1 MTSYRFFLPTL
12 LCCALA
18 VPGSA
23 YAQNRTNGD
32 DLVSMDFQNAELE
45 DVIKLVAE
53 YTGKNFLY
61 DDRVRGQVTVLSGS
75 MLTPEE
81 AYTVFESILQ
91 VKGFTTVDGRAGV
104 VKILPIR
111 EAKETALQTVTGP
124 GREPNRDLYITRL
137 VPLRYVK
144 ADTIVNTFRPLVSKD
159 ANIIAYAPTNTMI
172 VTDTSANIRRLMT
185 ILSEI
190 DVQTYQDKIKLIP
203 IEYADAEQVTTHLQA
218 IFSDGTGSSAASGR
232 RRTSRARTQRTGSNA
247 TAAAAEGNG
256 VIGVAGEPRFITDE
270 RTNSIVV
277 IAPSSTIVQVEKLIA
292 LLDFKRKGTGRIH
305 VYRLQNADS
314 EEMAETLSSLT
325 QSSGGSRRSSSG
337 GAGGGA
343 AAAAAAA
350 VAELEG
356 DITITADAPTNSL
369 IIQASA
375 EGFAALRDVIEQLDT
390 RRPQVLVEAL
400 IMEVLVDG
408 NESLGGGLL
417 FNAAPSDELAFQVGS
432 NTGSTGIGGI
442 PPGVITDPGS
452 FTSQVIGNTVSIDLD
467 GDGAIDPT
475 SEVFPV
481 IQGIITATAGQTDTN
496 IIASPSLLT
505 ADNEEAQIIIGQNIP
520 VPTSN
525 LARDTGSDTGNFTT
539 SQNIERQ
546 DVGVTLRVTPQI
558 SEGDSVRLEI
568 FQEISEVVTAGSQEN
583 LGPTTSNRQV
593 ENTVFVSNGESVM
606 IGGILQETQSA
617 VQTKVP
623 FLGDIPILGWA
634 FKSTTDTVRKTNL
647 LVVLTPHIV
656 REPEDLAM
664 LTVQKRERFH
674 TAAGDGMNLTEK
686 EKQAR
691 QEALEA
697 GIELPADSNPVRRAL
712 EEHREQYPTREFPL
726 LEERQDQRE
735 SARRKAIEEVGKR
748 LGGAYVVQVAP
759 HLVAGDATSM
769 LESLIRNGF
778 DGTVLSKQEGD
789 QVLHTV
795 QLGPFLS
802 ADKALQVARE
812 VRIESGRST
821 AVVVEP

>member
-1 MTSYRFFLPTL
+1 MRYRNL
-12 LCCALA
+12 LA
-18 VPGSA
+18 VAICLALTASGGA
-23 YAQNRTNGD
+23 WAQRSNGD

-45 DVIKLVAE
+45 DVIKLIAE

-91 VKGFTTVDGRAGV
+91 VKGFTTVDGPAGV

-111 EAKETALQTVTGP
+111 EAKETALKTVTGP

-137 VPLRYVK
+137 VPMRYVK
-144 ADTIVNTFRPLVSKD
+144 AETIVNTFRPLVSKD

-190 DVQTYQDKIKLIP
+190 DVKTYQDNIKLIP
-203 IEYADAEQVTTHLQA
+203 IEYADAGQVTTHLQE
-218 IFSDGTGSSAASGR
+218 IFSEGQTAGATAGR
-232 RRTSRARTQRTGSNA
+232 RRTARARTQRTGTGA
-247 TAAAAEGNG
+247 TTPTDGGTG

-270 RTNSIVV
+270 RTNSIIV
-277 IAPSSTIVQVEKLIA
+277 IAPTSTIEQIEKLVA

-325 QSSGGSRRSSSG
+325 QGSGGGSRRGGSTGG
-337 GAGGGA
+337 GAGA

-400 IMEVLVDG
+400 IMEVDVDS
-408 NESLGGGLL
+408 NESLGGGFLY
-417 FNAAPSDELAFQVGS
+417 NAALSDETGFQIGS
-432 NTGSTGIGGI
+432 NTGSTPLGAQVFG
-442 PPGVITDPGS
+442 DPGS
-452 FTSQVIGNTVSIDLD
+452 FLTQVIGNTVNFDIN
-467 GDGAIDPT
+467 GDGAIAGDG
-475 SEVFPV
+475 SETFPV
-481 IQGIITATAGQTDTN
+481 IQGIITATAGQSNTN

-525 LARDTGSDTGNFTT
+525 LARDTGSDSGDFTT

-568 FQEISEVVTAGSQEN
+568 FQEISEVVTAGSQDN

-606 IGGILQETQSA
+606 IGGILSETQSE
-617 VQTKVP
+617 VETKVP

-634 FKSTTDTVRKTNL
+634 FKSTTDTVRKVNL
-647 LVVLTPHIV
+647 LIVLTPHIV
-656 REPEDLAM
+656 RDPEDLAM
-664 LTVQKRERFH
+664 ITVHRRERFH
-674 TAAGDGMNLTEK
+674 SSAGDQMTLSEK
-686 EKQAR
+686 EKEAR
-691 QEALEA
+691 SEALEA
-697 GIELPADSNPVRRAL
+697 GIDLPADSNPVRRRL
-712 EEHREQYPTREFPL
+712 DEHRKQYPTKGFPL
-726 LEERQDQRE
+726 LQERQEQRE
-735 SARRKAIEEVGKR
+735 KARPQGDGGCREAARRPLRRACLVPCGGGRRHLSTRVADPRR
-748 LGGAYVVQVAP
+748 LRRHSDVEAGG
-759 HLVAGDATSM
+759 GS
-769 LESLIRNGF
+769 
-778 DGTVLSKQEGD
+778 
-789 QVLHTV
+789 
-795 QLGPFLS
+795 GP
-802 ADKALQVARE
+802 AHRPAR
-812 VRIESGRST
+812 
-821 AVVVEP
+821 AVPE